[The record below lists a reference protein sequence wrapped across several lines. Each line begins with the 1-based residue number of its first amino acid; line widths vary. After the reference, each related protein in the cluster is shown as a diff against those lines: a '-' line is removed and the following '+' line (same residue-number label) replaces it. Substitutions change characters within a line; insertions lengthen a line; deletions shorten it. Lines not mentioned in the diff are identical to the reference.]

1 MIRSVKEL
9 KRLISARASGDEVE
23 RDEDGRAIIEL
34 TVLRDEGFLSD
45 FSAGT
50 RPVISG
56 EVAQYLEESAMRF
69 LPKEPICI
77 KIYGDCIDK
86 MEEKLYIDGL
96 KEYYVRHYEHN
107 RGQLKRNLLFSVIMA
122 VIGIFG
128 IAAALAISFYGKIPV
143 LAEAVDIFAW
153 VFLWEAVD
161 LFFLQRSLL
170 RVERN
175 RCLRFFEAKILFLP
189 LADRRARA
197 VSES

>member
-1 MIRSVKEL
+1 
-9 KRLISARASGDEVE
+9 
-23 RDEDGRAIIEL
+23 
-34 TVLRDEGFLSD
+34 
-45 FSAGT
+45 
-50 RPVISG
+50 
-56 EVAQYLEESAMRF
+56 
-69 LPKEPICI
+69 
-77 KIYGDCIDK
+77 